1 MKHLTKDQINHK
13 KDPFYRKSKEK
24 GYRARSAFKLIEI
37 QKKFNIFK
45 RAFYILDL
53 GSAPGSWLQVAREFA
68 VENVTKY
75 NDNFYNRN
83 HFKIMG
89 VDLKKLTPI
98 EDIKILTMD
107 ITNQELRN
115 EIKKY
120 YNDEKL
126 DLIISD
132 ASIKKSGN
140 KFSDQA
146 RQIKLCYKI
155 LAMNDLLKKKGNCV
169 IKCFQGMDF
178 EDLYTEFKKRF
189 IIVKSFKPKSSYKK
203 SNEIFLIG
211 LNRK

>member
-1 MKHLTKDQINHK
+1 MSNPRLNHK

-53 GSAPGSWLQVAREFA
+53 GSAPGSWLQVAKEFA
-68 VENVTKY
+68 IENLAKY
-75 NDNFYNRN
+75 NDKFYNRN

-89 VDLKKLTPI
+89 VDNKKLTPI
-98 EDIKILTMD
+98 EDVKILSMD
-107 ITNQELRN
+107 VTNQELRN
-115 EIKKY
+115 EIKEY
-120 YNDEKL
+120 YDDEKL

-132 ASIKKSGN
+132 ASITKSGN

-155 LAMNDLLKKKGNCV
+155 LTLNDFLKKKGNFV
-169 IKCFQGMDF
+169 LKCFQGKDY
-178 EDLYTEFKKRF
+178 EDLYTELKRRF
-189 IIVKSFKPKSSYKK
+189 IIVKSFKPQSTYKK
-203 SNEIFLIG
+203 SNEIYVIG
-211 LNRK
+211 LKKK